1 MHTCTQVC
9 QPSGGDDE
17 DLKMYVTETIPMVV
31 FSFFSSPLSFTL
43 IKMPVSQPLSF
54 PPTSFYLSLPQLSL
68 PLSPLFPPSV
78 PPSSFSL
85 YFKISLHPFTFLS
98 LSSLLQ
104 FLSVFLFAVMCT
116 FYCVSICLWLPF
128 FPPLSPSQQAHQET
142 FKQLLQ
148 HLYRLLQCRYI
159 QEHDSDELRKDLD
172 KCIKLLHN
180 ISKILITQNWKN
192 NFQIFCN

>member
-1 MHTCTQVC
+1 MHTCMQVC

-54 PPTSFYLSLPQLSL
+54 PPTSFYPSLPQLSL
-68 PLSPLFPPSV
+68 PLSPLFSPSCS
-78 PPSSFSL
+78 SSFSL

-104 FLSVFLFAVMCT
+104 LLSLFLFAVMCT
-116 FYCVSICLWLPF
+116 FYCVSICL
-128 FPPLSPSQQAHQET
+128 
-142 FKQLLQ
+142 
-148 HLYRLLQCRYI
+148 
-159 QEHDSDELRKDLD
+159 
-172 KCIKLLHN
+172 
-180 ISKILITQNWKN
+180 
-192 NFQIFCN
+192 